1 MKRYRAVKYT
11 LFTCCYVFW
20 VVSGLVT
27 AVGIYSKVAKERGMV
42 APCWL
47 DPALLLMLLGSLTFV
62 LTFLGCCGSLRNAP
76 CLLKMFAGFLG
87 GVILLQVAAG
97 VAGFLLTDTVMERT
111 EAVMKRALQLYREDR
126 DLENLVDFLQRKL
139 QCCGVE
145 SYLDWSHNQ
154 YFNCS
159 ESNPSLEACAV
170 PFSCCRGLHLQSV
183 LNTMCGYG
191 VQRLDESSANQ
202 LVSTPGCLQELLRWS
217 SNNLLLVGGLLG
229 ALLLLEVT
237 LVSLATVQLFR
248 IKQVRRLRRKAAP
261 RRNVQ
266 WFPAFTQFDD
276 EAEPSTDQHS
286 PPEPSTIQEEPSKT
300 RHKQPVSS
308 RTHQ

>member
-27 AVGIYSKVAKERGMV
+27 AVGFYSRVAKERGML

-47 DPALLLMLLGSLTFV
+47 DPALLLLLLGSLTFV

-76 CLLKMFAGFLG
+76 CLLKTFAGFLSA
-87 GVILLQVAAG
+87 VILLQV
-97 VAGFLLTDTVMERT
+97 VAGAAAFLLTDTVMERT
-111 EAVMKRALQLYREDR
+111 EAVMKRALLLYREDR
-126 DLENLVDFLQRKL
+126 DLENLVDFLQRK
-139 QCCGVE
+139 CCGVD

-154 YFNCS
+154 YFHCS
-159 ESNPSLEACAV
+159 QSNPSLEACAV

-202 LVSTPGCLQELLRWS
+202 LVSTSGCLEELLSWS
-217 SNNLLLVGGLLG
+217 SNNLLLLGGLLG

-237 LVSLATVQLFR
+237 LVSLAAVQLFR
-248 IKQVRRLRRKAAP
+248 IKQLQRLQREAAP
-261 RRNVQ
+261 RRSIH
-266 WFPAFTQFDD
+266 WFPAVTQVNDP
-276 EAEPSTDQHS
+276 AEPTRIQQNPAELIRTDHS
-286 PPEPSTIQEEPSKT
+286 VALL
-300 RHKQPVSS
+300 RF
-308 RTHQ
+308 R